1 MRSKKMR
8 YGILAGLFLGMLT
21 GTYFVSDKQT
31 IALQLPDVI
40 SERKSEMSEKETLQT
55 IYRQINQAMVEKD
68 TDTLSQL
75 LRADTVLVHMTG
87 YSQPVAEWLEQIE
100 SEDMEYYSWKED
112 AIKDVV
118 ISGNSASL
126 IGQSR
131 VKARIW
137 ESGPSTWRL
146 QVKMYFEKRDG
157 QWQVMKQVAST
168 Y

>member
-1 MRSKKMR
+1 
-8 YGILAGLFLGMLT
+8 
-21 GTYFVSDKQT
+21 
-31 IALQLPDVI
+31 
-40 SERKSEMSEKETLQT
+40 MSEKETLQT

-100 SEDMEYYSWKED
+100 SEDMAYYSWKED

-131 VKARIW
+131 VKARI
-137 ESGPSTWRL
+137 
-146 QVKMYFEKRDG
+146 
-157 QWQVMKQVAST
+157 
-168 Y
+168 